1 LRCESVWSLRV
12 PLDALLVKC
21 REGPERLD
29 DALRAVGRTATLD
42 CGAIT
47 IHAALAGTG
56 LYAYAWLASP
66 PSDATDNVARFK
78 QALQREHTLS
88 NIEVTVLPLELL
100 KDIPGASAGEAA
112 PFHYVV
118 EAGVDAEHESEF
130 NAWYDAE
137 HLPGLAAVAGCV
149 RARRLRILE
158 TPDGR
163 SIYLACYDLVS
174 PSSLTTEAWL
184 AVRRTPW
191 SDRVR
196 PTFRDTKRTVFR
208 TMSSTRADAAHIGD

>member
-1 LRCESVWSLRV
+1 MR
-12 PLDALLVKC
+12 LDAFLVKC
-21 REGPERLD
+21 RQAPERLD
-29 DALRAVGRTATLD
+29 DALRDAARATRLD
-42 CGAIT
+42 CASIT
-47 IHAALAGTG
+47 THLALAGTG
-56 LYAYAWLASP
+56 IYAYAWLAAPASEVN
-66 PSDATDNVARFK
+66 DHLARYT
-78 QALQREHTLS
+78 QALHRDNTLS
-88 NIEVTVLPLELL
+88 GVEDAVLPLQLL
-100 KDIPGASAGEAA
+100 MDRPGASTGEPA

-118 EAGVDAEHESEF
+118 EAGVDAEHEREF

-149 RARRLRILE
+149 RARRLRVLE

-174 PSSLTTEAWL
+174 PSTLTSEAWL
-184 AVRRTPW
+184 SVRRTPW

-208 TMSSTRADAAHIGD
+208 TTSPTRADSAHIGN

>member
-1 LRCESVWSLRV
+1 
-12 PLDALLVKC
+12 
-21 REGPERLD
+21 
-29 DALRAVGRTATLD
+29 
-42 CGAIT
+42 
-47 IHAALAGTG
+47 
-56 LYAYAWLASP
+56 AWLAAPASEVN
-66 PSDATDNVARFK
+66 DDVARYA
-78 QALQREHTLS
+78 QALQRDGTLS
-88 NIEVTVLPLELL
+88 SVEDTVLPVQLL
-100 KDIPGASAGEAA
+100 MDMAGASMGEPA

-118 EAGVDAEHESEF
+118 EAGVEAEHESEF

-137 HLPGLAAVAGCV
+137 HLPGLAAVSGCV

-196 PTFRDTKRTVFR
+196 LTFRDTKRTVFR
-208 TMSSTRADAAHIGD
+208 TMSSTRADEAHIGD

>member
-1 LRCESVWSLRV
+1 MR
-12 PLDALLVKC
+12 LDAFLVKC
-21 REGPERLD
+21 RQTPERLA
-29 DALRAVGRTATLD
+29 DALREAARATRLD
-42 CGAIT
+42 CALIT
-47 IHAALAGTG
+47 THTALAGTG
-56 LYAYAWLASP
+56 TYAYAWLAAPASEVN
-66 PSDATDNVARFK
+66 DDLARYA
-78 QALQREHTLS
+78 QALHQDGTLS
-88 NIEVTVLPLELL
+88 SVENTVLPLQLL
-100 KDIPGASAGEAA
+100 MDTAGASMGEPA

-118 EAGVDAEHESEF
+118 EAGVDAPHEREF

-158 TPDGR
+158 TLDGR
-163 SIYLACYDLVS
+163 SSYLACYDLVS
-174 PSSLTTEAWL
+174 PSTLTSEAWL

-208 TMSSTRADAAHIGD
+208 TTFPARMDAAHIGD

>member
-1 LRCESVWSLRV
+1 VR
-12 PLDALLVKC
+12 LDAFLVKC
-21 REGPERLD
+21 RQAPERLD
-29 DALRAVGRTATLD
+29 DVLREAARGTRLD
-42 CGAIT
+42 CAST
-47 IHAALAGTG
+47 TTHEALAGTG
-56 LYAYAWLASP
+56 MYAYAWLASP
-66 PSDATDNVARFK
+66 SLDVNDNLARFT
-78 QALQREHTLS
+78 QALQRDRTLS
-88 NIEVTVLPLELL
+88 SAEDAVLPLQLL
-100 KDIPGASAGEAA
+100 IDVQGASTGQPA

-118 EAGVDAEHESEF
+118 EAGVDTEHESEF

-158 TPDGR
+158 MLDGR
-163 SIYLACYDLVS
+163 SIYLACYDIVS
-174 PSSLTTEAWL
+174 PGALTSEAWL

-208 TMSSTRADAAHIGD
+208 TTSPTRADAAHIGN

>member
-1 LRCESVWSLRV
+1 V
-12 PLDALLVKC
+12 PLDVLLVKC
-21 REGPERLD
+21 RRVPERLD
-29 DALRAVGRTATLD
+29 RALREAGRVAYLD
-42 CGAIT
+42 CDAIT
-47 IHAALAGTG
+47 VHAALAGTG
-56 LYAYAWLASP
+56 IYAYTWLAAP
-66 PSDATDNVARFK
+66 ALDASDNVAPFT
-78 QALQREHTLS
+78 QAMRRDGALS
-88 NIEVTVLPLELL
+88 NAEVTVLPLELL
-100 KDIPGASAGEAA
+100 IDLPGASAGEVA

-118 EAGVDAEHESEF
+118 EAGVDAEHEHEF

-137 HLPGLAAVAGCV
+137 HLPGLAAVSGCV

-196 PTFRDTKRTVFR
+196 LTFRDTKRTVFR
-208 TMSSTRADAAHIGD
+208 TMSSTRADEAYIGD

>member
-1 LRCESVWSLRV
+1 MR
-12 PLDALLVKC
+12 LDAFLIKC
-21 REGPERLD
+21 RQTPERLN
-29 DALRAVGRTATLD
+29 DALRDAARSTGFD
-42 CGAIT
+42 CASIT
-47 IHAALAGTG
+47 THSALAGTG
-56 LYAYAWLASP
+56 MYAYAWLATPASEVNDGL
-66 PSDATDNVARFK
+66 SRYT
-78 QALQREHTLS
+78 QALHRDGTLS
-88 NIEVTVLPLELL
+88 SAEDAVLPLQLL
-100 KDIPGASAGEAA
+100 KDVPGASTGHPA

-158 TPDGR
+158 TLDGR
-163 SIYLACYDLVS
+163 SIYLACYDLVAAS
-174 PSSLTTEAWL
+174 ALTSDAWL

-208 TMSSTRADAAHIGD
+208 TTSPTRADTAHIGD

>member
-1 LRCESVWSLRV
+1 V

-21 REGPERLD
+21 RQAPERLD
-29 DALRAVGRTATLD
+29 GALREAGRAARLD

-56 LYAYAWLASP
+56 VYAYAWLASP
-66 PSDATDNVARFK
+66 PLDANSDVARFTR
-78 QALQREHTLS
+78 ALQRDVTLS
-88 NIEVTVLPLELL
+88 SVEVSVLPLGLL
-100 KDIPGASAGEAA
+100 LDIPGASAGEAA

-137 HLPGLAAVAGCV
+137 HLPGLAAVTGCV

-196 PTFRDTKRTVFR
+196 PTFRDTKRTVFQ
-208 TMSSTRADAAHIGD
+208 TMSSTRADTAHIGN

>member
-1 LRCESVWSLRV
+1 VR
-12 PLDALLVKC
+12 LDAFLVKC
-21 REGPERLD
+21 RQTPERFD
-29 DALRAVGRTATLD
+29 DALRQAARAVRLD
-42 CGAIT
+42 CASIT
-47 IHAALAGTG
+47 THTALAGTG
-56 LYAYAWLASP
+56 IYAYAWLAAP
-66 PSDATDNVARFK
+66 ALDVNDDLARFT
-78 QALQREHTLS
+78 QTLQRDSTLS
-88 NIEVTVLPLELL
+88 SAEDAVLPLQLL
-100 KDIPGASAGEAA
+100 IDMQGASTGEPA

-163 SIYLACYDLVS
+163 SSYLACYDLVS
-174 PSSLTTEAWL
+174 PSTLTSEAWL

-208 TMSSTRADAAHIGD
+208 TTSPTRADAVHIGN